1 MSGHGRLI
9 CESCGTTI
17 SRCRCLNHN
26 SVKLSVCESCQQSK
40 PSLQADL
47 TRLQDT
53 VNSIRDLDFELI
65 VEDAIG
71 SMVTN
76 QPPDGGVEA
85 IVAVVGATIEDQIN
99 KIIYDGT
106 NQPIHNTEDNN
117 GN

>member
-9 CESCGTTI
+9 CESCGSTI
-17 SRCRCLNHN
+17 SRCRCPNHN

-53 VNSIRDLDFELI
+53 VNSIRDLDFEMI
-65 VEDAIG
+65 IEDAIG

-76 QPPDGGVEA
+76 QPPDDSAEA
-85 IVAVVGATIEDQIN
+85 IAAVVGATIEEQIN
-99 KIIYDGT
+99 KIIYDGA
-106 NQPIHNTEDNN
+106 NQPTTEEHKQ
-117 GN
+117 

>member
-76 QPPDGGVEA
+76 QPDGSVEA
-85 IVAVVGATIEDQIN
+85 IVAVVGATIEEQIN
-99 KIIYDGT
+99 KIIYDGAN
-106 NQPIHNTEDNN
+106 NQLTTQHKGI
-117 GN
+117 